1 MVRMIWL
8 ILTVGTALYT
18 VYLMIDIYRHRHE
31 QDLRKNSVKLSLIG
45 LVCMFGDTIGIGSF
59 ATYSSSWKLT
69 KSVEDEKIPGTLNA
83 GTAICTAVEG
93 VFFLGDS
100 DVDPLTCITM
110 IIAAMLG
117 ALIGSKIVCRMNAQ
131 MIRYG
136 MSAAMTVLAMVLIF
150 KNAGIGPFG
159 TVGTA
164 CGVRGIKLVI
174 AVMVN
179 FILGALMMI
188 GVGLYAPCMALVSLL
203 GMNVNV
209 AFPVMMGSCGAL
221 MLTGGLNF
229 IKEGKYDRTASL
241 YSTVAGI
248 AGVYLAFRFVK
259 SLSINMLMWV
269 VIAAMFV
276 TAGMFLKDARVNSKS
291 KASEKDRGDDHRTT
305 YSTRKAFAE

>member
-1 MVRMIWL
+1 MVRIIWL
-8 ILTVGTALYT
+8 ILTVGTGLYT
-18 VYLMIDIYRHRHE
+18 IYLMADIYRHRRE
-31 QDLRKNSVKLSLIG
+31 QDLRKNAVKLSLIG
-45 LVCMFGDTIGIGSF
+45 LICMFGDTIGIGSF
-59 ATYSSSWKLT
+59 ATYSSSWKMT
-69 KSVEDEKIPGTLNA
+69 KCVDDEKMPGTLNA

-100 DVDPLTCITM
+100 EVDPVTCITM
-110 IIAAMLG
+110 IVAAMLG

-136 MSAAMTVLAMVLIF
+136 MSAALSVLAIVLIF

-164 CGVRGIKLVI
+164 YGVRGIKLFI
-174 AVMVN
+174 AITVN

-229 IKEGKYDRTASL
+229 IKEGKYDRPAAL
-241 YSTVAGI
+241 YSTLAGI
-248 AGVYLAFRFVK
+248 VGVYLAFRFVK
-259 SLSINMLMWV
+259 SLSISMLMWV

-276 TAGMFLKDARVNSKS
+276 TAGMFFKDARKRSKTEARES
-291 KASEKDRGDDHRTT
+291 RRSDENYPV
-305 YSTRKAFAE
+305 YSTHKALAE